1 MISGEFMPFTSK
13 ITEKQVFFVTKI
25 LLAGFYF
32 FYFLGLF
39 IGLLTENPGQSLV
52 NTRSYDLE
60 FLPLT
65 VSGWSILHL
74 ITIISMIA
82 IIVLIILAKNPKD
95 FLKDRMLYAFGAY
108 MTLAGITIFTL
119 GCSSYGLLDFRFEI
133 ASITMI
139 IFGVILW
146 FGPLIE
152 KAGRLTPSNN
162 SLLKGIGSLLYFFG
176 LTISSYNSVDIL
188 DQTKYSSLTYLY
200 QVSYKANSARAFFP
214 TFPDWIFGGLIW
226 LILGLYWCF
235 DYIEKKNVVKHTR
248 STKSILLTAVVVL
261 FKLELLIFTL
271 FFINFGAMVGASIKV
286 MFVGNIFGIL
296 AVAGITI
303 MLLMRWGFIIDASV
317 APIPKPMEPSTL
329 ETGEEA

>member
-1 MISGEFMPFTSK
+1 MPLTLK

-39 IGLLTENPGQSLV
+39 IGLLTQNPGLPLV

-60 FLPLT
+60 FLAFT

-74 ITIISMIA
+74 LSLISVIA
-82 IIVLIILAKNPKD
+82 IIVLIILAKEPKD
-95 FLKDRMLYAFGAY
+95 LMSNRMLYAFGAY
-108 MTLAGITIFTL
+108 MTLAGITIFAL

-152 KAGRLTPSNN
+152 KAGRLTPANN

-188 DQTKYSSLTYLY
+188 DQTKYSSLGYLY
-200 QVSYKANSARAFFP
+200 QVTYKTNSARAFFP
-214 TFPDWIFGGLIW
+214 TLPDWIFGGIIW

-235 DYIEKKNVVKHTR
+235 DFLESKSVIKKTR
-248 STKSILLTAVVVL
+248 NTKNTLLTTAAVFFKIEL
-261 FKLELLIFTL
+261 FIFTL
-271 FFINFGAMVGASIKV
+271 FFINFGAMVGASIKT
-286 MFVGNIFGIL
+286 MFVGNILGIL
-296 AVAGITI
+296 AAIGITI
-303 MLLMRWGFIIDASV
+303 ILLMRLGFILDADA
-317 APIPKPMEPSTL
+317 APKPKPMEPSTL
-329 ETGEEA
+329 ETGEDA